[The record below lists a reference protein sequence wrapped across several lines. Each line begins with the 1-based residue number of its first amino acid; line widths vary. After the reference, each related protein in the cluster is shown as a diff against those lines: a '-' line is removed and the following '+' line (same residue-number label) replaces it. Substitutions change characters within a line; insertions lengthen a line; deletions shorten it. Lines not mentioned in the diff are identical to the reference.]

1 MKNIALTL
9 ASLSLALAHAPQ
21 ALAQTHCSSD
31 GAPKPVALFERFI
44 SADCEACWGDAATPA
59 PSAKAGAVVL
69 DWIVPSAAGDDA
81 PLSAAA
87 TSDALPR
94 LQALGRKPPSLTDV
108 HVSPVDADAHGRLRV
123 AHGVAFNDYVGVGIN
138 FAPSAAKPQ
147 RNVAAA
153 PFAFH
158 LLLVEAIAAGTDGTV
173 VPRHVVRNAFEGEW
187 LPAQR
192 QARTPGKPWAWM
204 ETRSMR
210 IPEGARAERLHLV
223 GWVQDASGQ
232 IVAAAQSVCR

>member
-81 PLSAAA
+81 PLSVAA
-87 TSDALPR
+87 TTDALPR
-94 LQALGRKPPSLTDV
+94 LQALGRKPHLHRRTHQHRRS
-108 HVSPVDADAHGRLRV
+108 GRTWQAARGPRG
-123 AHGVAFNDYVGVGIN
+123 GV
-138 FAPSAAKPQ
+138 Q
-147 RNVAAA
+147 
-153 PFAFH
+153 
-158 LLLVEAIAAGTDGTV
+158 
-173 VPRHVVRNAFEGEW
+173 
-187 LPAQR
+187 
-192 QARTPGKPWAWM
+192 
-204 ETRSMR
+204 
-210 IPEGARAERLHLV
+210 
-223 GWVQDASGQ
+223 
-232 IVAAAQSVCR
+232 

>member
-69 DWIVPSAAGDDA
+69 DWIVPSAQGDDA

-87 TSDALPR
+87 TNDAALR
-94 LQALGRKPPSLTDV
+94 LQALARQAPAGADV
-108 HVSPVDADAHGRLRV
+108 FEVPLAFLMNPAHHRHHV
-123 AHGVAFNDYVGVGIN
+123 F
-138 FAPSAAKPQ
+138 
-147 RNVAAA
+147 
-153 PFAFH
+153 
-158 LLLVEAIAAGTDGTV
+158 EAGGM
-173 VPRHVVRNAFEGEW
+173 
-187 LPAQR
+187 QR
-192 QARTPGKPWAWM
+192 QWFSMPYEDGEKQRFIWG
-204 ETRSMR
+204 ETAGMLRNLYRFLS
-210 IPEGARAERLHLV
+210 A
-223 GWVQDASGQ
+223 
-232 IVAAAQSVCR
+232 

>member
-9 ASLSLALAHAPQ
+9 ASLWLALAHAPQ
-21 ALAQTHCSSD
+21 AMAQASCSSD
-31 GAPKPVALFERFI
+31 GTPRPVAVFERFI
-44 SADCEACWGDAATPA
+44 SADCESCWGDAATPA
-59 PSAKAGAVVL
+59 PSAKAGALVL
-69 DWIVPSAAGDDA
+69 DWIVPGKAGDDA

-87 TSDALPR
+87 STDALTR
-94 LQALGRKPPSLTDV
+94 LQALGRKPPISTDV
-108 HVSPVDADAHGRLRV
+108 YVTQVGLAARGRLRV

-147 RNVAAA
+147 RKVAAA